1 MLPPSI
7 RRISLSYE
15 EKCGVLCFPVI
26 QIFLMLELLIVVH
39 VRHTETS
46 SEAENLKDFIHLS
59 GVAAI
64 ITTAATLLM
73 SSLLYLARVQ
83 EMRSCRYLDEV
94 FELLH
99 YKKLEDDQASE
110 WEKQDWEVNWYM
122 GSNRRY
128 RLASQRLKRVMEWHD
143 VKLETG
149 FENFAEG
156 KCRYGRWQQY
166 VSQLRENLEGRKKS
180 VKFLANYIA
189 HTPGGPLEYI
199 MFREFCEDI
208 LELEEDISQFWS
220 EAWAPSDIEE
230 QLQWD
235 QDLELEEINAC
246 ILREVPEA
254 LSLLQFLR
262 KPNAFGWTGRNV
274 LGFQIMYRRAA

>member
-1 MLPPSI
+1 M
-7 RRISLSYE
+7 
-15 EKCGVLCFPVI
+15 FPVI
-26 QIFLMLELLIVVH
+26 QIFLMLELFIVVH
-39 VRHTETS
+39 VRHIETT

-59 GVAAI
+59 GEIAI

-73 SSLLYLARVQ
+73 SSLLYLARAQ
-83 EMRSCRYLDEV
+83 EMRNCRYLDEV

-99 YKKLEDDQASE
+99 YKELEDDQASE
-110 WEKQDWEVNWYM
+110 FAKQDWEVNWYM

-128 RLASQRLKRVMEWHD
+128 RLASQRLKRVMEWHN

-149 FENFAEG
+149 FQDFAEEG
-156 KCRYGRWQQY
+156 KCRYDRWQQY

-180 VKFLANYIA
+180 VKFLANHIA

-208 LELEEDISQFWS
+208 LELEEDISEFWS

-262 KPNAFGWTGRNV
+262 KPNAFGWTERNV
-274 LGFQIMYRRAA
+274 LGFQIMYRRTA